1 MVTPKHLQY
10 QKLKMEEA
18 IHSSHEHCAWH
29 YLFMAQEKRIESI
42 IDLLN
47 SLIYKKKPED
57 RLNE

>member
-1 MVTPKHLQY
+1 MVTPNHIKEA
-10 QKLKMEEA
+10 EE
-18 IHSSHEHCAWH
+18 SCYEHCAWH